1 MVGLGREVC
10 SGCVGVGGGRRVC
23 VGCVGLGRGSRGGRV
38 GVGMGK
44 DGLSHRAGMLERLGV
59 SLSRS
64 AVLKILF
71 CCRGVGV

>member
-23 VGCVGLGRGSRGGRV
+23 VGCVGLGRGSRGGRE
-38 GVGMGK
+38 GK
-44 DGLSHRAGMLERLGV
+44 EGLSHRAGMLERLGV

-64 AVLKILF
+64 AVLKILS